1 VLYTE
6 PGGRALLRAW
16 TLTLDEQRPR
26 IAAATAAP
34 NPFEPRPHDG
44 DRDTTTFAMTSSE
57 RGRLRA
63 VIYRYA
69 STEVVRVLVSGSRAA
84 GRQRIG
90 WTGRTSSGAFLRGT
104 CSDVLEATDA
114 AGNTSRSQRHRVRVL

>member
-1 VLYTE
+1 
-6 PGGRALLRAW
+6 
-16 TLTLDEQRPR
+16 
-26 IAAATAAP
+26 
-34 NPFEPRPHDG
+34 
-44 DRDTTTFAMTSSE
+44 MTSSE

-69 STEVVRVLVSGSRAA
+69 STKVVRVLVSGSRAA

-104 CSDVLEATDA
+104 CSDMLEATDA